1 MFEIVRIEPVFSPI
15 TDGCIG
21 SRAERLPMAYQSKAF
36 AEKLAGLLGRAE
48 AENCGDA
55 TFKVV
60 PVGAAAFTGRLAA

>member
-1 MFEIVRIEPVFSPI
+1 MFEIVRVTPIYCPI

-21 SRAERLPMAYQSKAF
+21 SRAERLPMAYQSQAF
-36 AEKLAGLLGRAE
+36 AEKLAGHLGRAE
-48 AENCGDA
+48 AESCGDA